1 MADAKSSS
9 FSVHRCTAES
19 HLRDRI
25 LDEVEKDNLF
35 TLPDKG
41 GHSRLLPWKTVCMP
55 SPLLHKAL
63 MKSFITILP
72 KGEFADKIRQGCAVL
87 SHSVMSDF
95 ATPWTVACQAPLC
108 MEFSRQEYWSGLPFP
123 SPGIFLTQGLN
134 PGLLHWRQILYH
146 QSHKGSP
153 LISYVTPQRQA
164 IKKLR
169 AVNIRKNCEILWEIR
184 SLAFFSF

>member
-95 ATPWTVACQAPLC
+95 ATPWTVACQAILSMGILQARLLEWVAMPSSGRSSQLRDQTRVSHIAGGF
-108 MEFSRQEYWSGLPFP
+108 FSIWATKEAQECWSG
-123 SPGIFLTQGLN
+123 
-134 PGLLHWRQILYH
+134 
-146 QSHKGSP
+146 
-153 LISYVTPQRQA
+153 
-164 IKKLR
+164 
-169 AVNIRKNCEILWEIR
+169 
-184 SLAFFSF
+184 

>member
-95 ATPWTVACQAPLC
+95 ATPWTVACQAILSMGILQARILEWVAMPSSGRSSQLRDQTRVSHIAGGF
-108 MEFSRQEYWSGLPFP
+108 FSIWATKEAQECWSG
-123 SPGIFLTQGLN
+123 
-134 PGLLHWRQILYH
+134 
-146 QSHKGSP
+146 
-153 LISYVTPQRQA
+153 
-164 IKKLR
+164 
-169 AVNIRKNCEILWEIR
+169 
-184 SLAFFSF
+184 